1 MAIDRKTRRLLAAMV
16 VGSLGFL
23 VGSADAMAQSGR
35 LTDDELRPLYAMDSD
50 IREGKDLAASVCAKC
65 HGADGLSTA
74 KGVPNIA
81 GQRPSYL
88 YRELRAYQAGARPN
102 ADMTEKVKFLSDDA
116 IVKVAAY
123 YASLDPAQ
131 PPAGPA
137 PEYVSPAVGWK
148 AAATPCFKCH
158 GDNGISRKAGVPSLV
173 GQLPKY
179 LVETMQSYVSDDR
192 KLEATNEEM
201 KTALAKL
208 SDAELNQIALYYATR
223 AETLAHA
230 QTPIDGNPAVTKES
244 VARCIRCHGE
254 DGVGTSP
261 VSPSIAGQDWTYMVR
276 SLRAYKDGS
285 RDDPVMG
292 PPARKLEDADM
303 ISLSAH
309 YASLAP
315 KPTGLAR
322 PLSPTEWADKCDR
335 CHGLNGNSARLD
347 VPALAAQKQDYLEQA
362 LRAYK
367 AGTRKNPEMLA
378 MSDVLTEDDIKALAA
393 YYAYQKARA
402 VVFVMAP
409 GK

>member
-1 MAIDRKTRRLLAAMV
+1 MV
-16 VGSLGFL
+16 VGGLGFL
-23 VGSADAMAQSGR
+23 TWSADAMSQSGT

-50 IREGKDLAASVCAKC
+50 IRDGRDLATSTCAKC
-65 HGADGLSTA
+65 HGVDGLSTA

-81 GQRPSYL
+81 GQRPTYL
-88 YRELRAYQAGARPN
+88 YLELRAYQSGARQN

-116 IVKVAAY
+116 MVKVAAY

-158 GDNGISRKAGVPSLV
+158 GDNGISQKAGVPNLV

-179 LVETMQSYVSDDR
+179 LVETMQSYVSEDR

-208 SDAELNQIALYYATR
+208 TDADLNQIALYYATQ
-223 AETLAHA
+223 AETLTHA
-230 QTPIDGNPAVTKES
+230 QTPIEGNPTVTKDS
-244 VARCIRCHGE
+244 AARCIRCHGE

-261 VSPSIAGQDWTYMVR
+261 ASPSIAGQDWTYMVR
-276 SLRAYKDGS
+276 SLHAYKDGS
-285 RDDPVMG
+285 RDDAVMG
-292 PPARKLEDADM
+292 PPAKKLEDADM
-303 ISLSAH
+303 ISLAAH
-309 YASLAP
+309 YASLDP
-315 KPTGLAR
+315 KPTGLTK

-335 CHGLNGNSARLD
+335 CHGLNGNSARPD
-347 VPALAAQKQDYLEQA
+347 VPALAAQKQDYLEKA

-367 AGTRKNPEMLA
+367 DGTRKNPEMLA
-378 MSDVLTEDDIKALAA
+378 MSGVLTEDDIKALAA
-393 YYAYQKARA
+393 YYAHQKARA
-402 VVFVMAP
+402 AVFVMVP
-409 GK
+409 GR